1 MEVEGSSKKTIVMQ
15 QKEIAEARVPL
26 SYRDQCAH
34 LLIPLNRCSK
44 NVPSFKW
51 YNVEEEI
58 LEKKMKIGADPFGAP
73 TKYWPWEDVRANFE
87 FISKLSVDFWC
98 FHDKD
103 IAYEGKT
110 LVDQRPMLEIP
121 EDLYHLIKN
130 AVSIRNHLERNKKE
144 KDSKFRLILV
154 DSRIHRLARYYNKTK
169 ELPQLRHDEEVVVN
183 CFDECSNKTR
193 EKEERGV
200 TWMWR
205 RKLLLRVL

>member
-1 MEVEGSSKKTIVMQ
+1 
-15 QKEIAEARVPL
+15 
-26 SYRDQCAH
+26 
-34 LLIPLNRCSK
+34 
-44 NVPSFKW
+44 
-51 YNVEEEI
+51 
-58 LEKKMKIGADPFGAP
+58 
-73 TKYWPWEDVRANFE
+73 
-87 FISKLSVDFWC
+87 
-98 FHDKD
+98 
-103 IAYEGKT
+103 
-110 LVDQRPMLEIP
+110 MLEIP

-205 RKLLLRVL
+205 RKLLLRVLQFSTSGIYTNIVSDNTSKKTINSPTTNWKRLLKSSGLLVR

>member
-34 LLIPLNRCSK
+34 LLIPRNRCRK
-44 NVPSFKW
+44 V
-51 YNVEEEI
+51 VEGVGLGVETIELIKVCCLELTMPLIYIKLLSHGQIQITHLTI
-58 LEKKMKIGADPFGAP
+58 LLLHRVHG
-73 TKYWPWEDVRANFE
+73 
-87 FISKLSVDFWC
+87 
-98 FHDKD
+98 
-103 IAYEGKT
+103 
-110 LVDQRPMLEIP
+110 RPMLEIP

-169 ELPQLRHDEEVVVN
+169 ELPQVW
-183 CFDECSNKTR
+183 K
-193 EKEERGV
+193 
-200 TWMWR
+200 
-205 RKLLLRVL
+205 